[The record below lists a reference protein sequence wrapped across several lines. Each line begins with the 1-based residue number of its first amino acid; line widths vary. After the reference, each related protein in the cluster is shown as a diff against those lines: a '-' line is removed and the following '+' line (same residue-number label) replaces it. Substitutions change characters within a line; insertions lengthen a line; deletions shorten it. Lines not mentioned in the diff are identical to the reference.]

1 MAVMRRI
8 LTTVAMSFLAA
19 CSATPS
25 SSVRPVDPSH
35 RQAEVVSEAILAIGA
50 EGFGEEATL
59 LARLLETGRIK
70 TEANQVR
77 NQRFTATVIL
87 GDPEEIALNPIY
99 VSPEPARFARLG
111 AVLVGA
117 ARRVS
122 PGSQRDDPIF
132 RGVGPGEI
140 EVVAP

>member
-1 MAVMRRI
+1 MRTI
-8 LTTVAMSFLAA
+8 LIGGIALMLVA
-19 CSATPS
+19 CSTSPS
-25 SSVRPVDPSH
+25 NSVLPVNPSF
-35 RQAEVVSEAILAIGA
+35 RQSEVVGEAILAIGA

-59 LARLLETGRIK
+59 LASLFETGRIK

-77 NQRFTATVIL
+77 NERYTATVVL

-117 ARRVS
+117 ARRVT
-122 PGSQRDDPIF
+122 PGPRREEVTF
-132 RGVGPGEI
+132 RGVGPGRI
-140 EVVAP
+140 QVVRSR